1 MKSFQI
7 IALAFVMLL
16 LLGVPVMAT
25 QATEIKIE
33 TVPTPIAP
41 GNGGYIKLLITN
53 MGTETIERTT
63 IMMLEADP
71 QLKFVSSSTTEV
83 GSLTS
88 GKSTS
93 SIVPFSVSSSAPSGY
108 YTAEFKIEACYG
120 SSCTTYTQVAL
131 VSVQSPSNLQITS
144 VEPNRLDIGSSTD
157 LNFTIFNS
165 GDTALDNVVLTWS
178 AGDTV
183 LPQGTSNK
191 VFIASVPAKGS
202 VKMPV
207 PILVNPSAKPGAYT
221 FTIMAEYTDSSGT
234 KQSTNSTV
242 GFTVGGAYDWIVTLD
257 SQSGVSP
264 GGIGTVSIKFSN
276 AGNQE
281 ALYMSVNASS
291 PTFKVTPPLVY
302 VGSIDADDWDTQD
315 FSLSTNAAP
324 GTYPLT
330 VGLNWK
336 DTFGQSYSEVRTID
350 VQVSTSQANAG
361 WWQALIVVVVIV
373 GGVAW
378 FIKRR
383 AKHRR

>member
-1 MKSFQI
+1 
-7 IALAFVMLL
+7 
-16 LLGVPVMAT
+16 
-25 QATEIKIE
+25 
-33 TVPTPIAP
+33 
-41 GNGGYIKLLITN
+41 
-53 MGTETIERTT
+53 
-63 IMMLEADP
+63 
-71 QLKFVSSSTTEV
+71 
-83 GSLTS
+83 
-88 GKSTS
+88 
-93 SIVPFSVSSSAPSGY
+93 VPFSISSSAPSGY

-131 VSVQSPSNLQITS
+131 VNVQSPSSLQIAS
-144 VEPNRLDIGSSTD
+144 VEPNRLDIGSSMD
-157 LNFTIFNS
+157 LNFTLFNS
-165 GDTALDNVVLTWS
+165 GDTPLGNVVLTWS

-183 LPQGTSNK
+183 LPQGTSNRI
-191 VFIASVPAKGS
+191 FITSIPAKGN

-207 PILVNPSAKPGAYT
+207 PVLVNPSAEPGTYT
-221 FTIMAEYTDSSGT
+221 FTITAEYTDASGT

-242 GFTVGGAYDWIVTLD
+242 GFTVAGAYDWIVTLD

-264 GGIGTVSIKFSN
+264 GGVGMVSIKLSN

-281 ALYMSVNASS
+281 ALYMSINASS
-291 PTFKVTPPLVY
+291 QTFKVTPPIIY
-302 VGSIDADDWDTQD
+302 VGSIEADDWDTQD

-336 DTFGQSYSEVRTID
+336 DAFGQSYSELHTVD
-350 VQVSTSQANAG
+350 VQVAAPQTTAG